1 MKPIPPIILL
11 SGQEYIDRLQESGSK
26 NVLTSVDMN
35 GLKYS
40 IMLFGDE
47 KTNTINIFARV
58 ASVYEIIT
66 PDGMLNIVTHDYDKK
81 S

>member
-1 MKPIPPIILL
+1 MKPLPPIILL
-11 SGQEYIDRLQESGSK
+11 SGQEYIDRLQASGSK